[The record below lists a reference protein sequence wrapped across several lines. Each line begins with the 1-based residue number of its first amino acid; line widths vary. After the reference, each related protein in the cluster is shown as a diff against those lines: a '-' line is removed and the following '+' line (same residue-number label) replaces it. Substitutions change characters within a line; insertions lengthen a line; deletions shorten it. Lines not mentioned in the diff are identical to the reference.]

1 MTFEIPATA
10 KPGDILTPDGQILCR
25 DGELHEFGYFTV
37 SYEQA
42 QAARAYGW
50 GCRAGVFIEAEHTD
64 EKSWAYAD
72 EERRDALANT
82 EKRRFARLMLLHPV
96 GLQLARLSSS
106 EPGRYRLRLCSRPP
120 PRRRDEFPG
129 LIGRHLLPPPPI

>member
-10 KPGDILTPDGQILCR
+10 KPGDILTSDGQILCR

-50 GCRAGVFIEAEHTD
+50 GCRAGVFLEAEHTG
-64 EKSWAYAD
+64 EKSWAYAE
-72 EERRDALANT
+72 EERRDALANS
-82 EKRRFARLMLLHPV
+82 EKLPLVPIYREAPVCPLDVPPSCPLTAR
-96 GLQLARLSSS
+96 
-106 EPGRYRLRLCSRPP
+106 
-120 PRRRDEFPG
+120 
-129 LIGRHLLPPPPI
+129 